1 MLRPR
6 ILPMKKRVLIID
18 DEENV
23 LNLVS
28 ATLGYDQRFDIA
40 VARNGQ
46 EALKAAKNEV
56 PDLVIL
62 DMLMPIMD
70 GFQVCQA
77 LKKDPQTAHVKV
89 IMLTAMAQE
98 ADKGKAIAAGA
109 DRYITK
115 PFSPTKLLDI
125 VEEILGPNC

>member
-1 MLRPR
+1 
-6 ILPMKKRVLIID
+6 MKKRVLIID

-28 ATLGYDQRFDIA
+28 ATLGYGQRFDIT

-46 EALKAAKNEV
+46 EAMEATLNQV

-77 LKKDPQTAHVKV
+77 LKNDARTAHVKV

-98 ADKGKAIAAGA
+98 ADMGKAIAAGA
-109 DRYITK
+109 DLYITK
-115 PFSPTKLLDI
+115 PFSPTKLLDA
-125 VEEILGPNC
+125 VEEILGPVY

>member
-1 MLRPR
+1 
-6 ILPMKKRVLIID
+6 MKKRVLIID

-23 LNLVS
+23 LSLVS

-40 VARNGQ
+40 LARNGK
-46 EALKAAKNEV
+46 EALESAVNDV

-77 LKKDPQTAHVKV
+77 LKNDPKTAHVKV

-98 ADKGKAIAAGA
+98 ADLGKAIAAGA

-115 PFSPTKLLDI
+115 PFSPTKLLDA
-125 VEEILGPNC
+125 VEEILGPDS

>member
-1 MLRPR
+1 
-6 ILPMKKRVLIID
+6 MKKRVLIID

-23 LNLVS
+23 LSLVS
-28 ATLGYDQRFDIA
+28 ATLGYDQRFDISL
-40 VARNGQ
+40 ARNGQ
-46 EALKAAKNEV
+46 EALESALHDV

-77 LKKDPQTAHVKV
+77 LKNDPRTAHVKV

-98 ADKGKAIAAGA
+98 ADMGKAIAAGA

-115 PFSPTKLLDI
+115 PFSPTKLLDA
-125 VEEILGPNC
+125 VEEILGPD

>member
-1 MLRPR
+1 
-6 ILPMKKRVLIID
+6 MKKRVLIID

-23 LNLVS
+23 LSLVS
-28 ATLGYDQRFDIA
+28 ATLGYSDRFDIA
-40 VARNGQ
+40 LARNGQ
-46 EALKAAKNEV
+46 EALESAMEEA

-77 LKKDPQTAHVKV
+77 LKSDPHTAHVKV

-98 ADKGKAIAAGA
+98 ADMGRAIAAGA

-115 PFSPTKLLDI
+115 PFSPTKLLDT
-125 VEEILGPNC
+125 VEEIIGPDL

>member
-1 MLRPR
+1 
-6 ILPMKKRVLIID
+6 MKKRVLIID

-23 LNLVS
+23 LSLVS
-28 ATLGYDQRFDIA
+28 ATLGYDERFDIA
-40 VARNGQ
+40 VARNGK
-46 EALKAAKNEV
+46 EALEAAKNEV

-77 LKKDPQTAHVKV
+77 LKNDPPTAHVKV

-98 ADKGKAIAAGA
+98 ADMGKLRQVSHRTRIRQPQPDVRNARFG
-109 DRYITK
+109 
-115 PFSPTKLLDI
+115 
-125 VEEILGPNC
+125 

>member
-1 MLRPR
+1 
-6 ILPMKKRVLIID
+6 MKKRVLIID

-23 LNLVS
+23 LSLVS
-28 ATLGYDQRFDIA
+28 ATLGYGQRFDIA
-40 VARNGQ
+40 LARNGQ
-46 EALKAAKNEV
+46 EALESALNKV

-77 LKKDPQTAHVKV
+77 LKNDPHTAHVKV

-98 ADKGKAIAAGA
+98 ADMGKAIAAGA
-109 DRYITK
+109 DLYITK
-115 PFSPTKLLDI
+115 PFSPTKLLDA
-125 VEEILGPNC
+125 VEEILGPDY